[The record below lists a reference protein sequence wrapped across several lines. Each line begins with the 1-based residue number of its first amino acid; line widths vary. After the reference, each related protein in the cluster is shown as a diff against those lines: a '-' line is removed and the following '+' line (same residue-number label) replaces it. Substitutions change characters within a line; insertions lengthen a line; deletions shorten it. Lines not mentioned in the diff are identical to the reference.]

1 MDDNIIE
8 NLAIK
13 ISANFAAADGV
24 VYLSDTR
31 CSSLRTSQFYFL
43 NILADWIF
51 FSRDQT
57 MTTITQDLRPPL
69 CSLFLKPEVE
79 RCHSVFNQSAQ
90 FIFAHFLTSDK
101 LEPF

>member
-8 NLAIK
+8 NLATK
-13 ISANFAAADGV
+13 LSANFTTADGV
-24 VYLSDTR
+24 VYSSDTR

-57 MTTITQDLRPPL
+57 MTTIAQDLLPPL
-69 CSLFLKPEVE
+69 T
-79 RCHSVFNQSAQ
+79 Q
-90 FIFAHFLTSDK
+90 FIS
-101 LEPF
+101 